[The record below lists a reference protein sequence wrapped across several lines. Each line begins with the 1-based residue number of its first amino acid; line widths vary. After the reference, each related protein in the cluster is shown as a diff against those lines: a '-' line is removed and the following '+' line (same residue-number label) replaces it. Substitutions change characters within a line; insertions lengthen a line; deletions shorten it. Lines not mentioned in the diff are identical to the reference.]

1 MHRFFVSQDNIDRN
15 TVSIEGDVARQIT
28 KVLRL
33 SKGDLITIMDG
44 SGWEFLV
51 ELGFIDPRKVFGTVV
66 KKSRASAEPKVPITL
81 YQGILKGNKFD
92 NVLQKGTELGVTS
105 FVPVLC
111 ERSIPRGT
119 LASFDRK
126 LDRYKSIA
134 REASELSYRGSIPS
148 IGQTMLLED
157 AFKRSTGVRIILWEQ
172 EKVTGIIDHLEKDLH
187 CYQGVSL
194 FVGPEGGF
202 TNNEIQAAIMY
213 GLSTVSLGRRI
224 LRAETAS
231 LAGLVLV
238 LSYLGEFNWK

>member
-1 MHRFFVSQDNIDRN
+1 
-15 TVSIEGDVARQIT
+15 
-28 KVLRL
+28 
-33 SKGDLITIMDG
+33 
-44 SGWEFLV
+44 
-51 ELGFIDPRKVFGTVV
+51 
-66 KKSRASAEPKVPITL
+66 
-81 YQGILKGNKFD
+81 
-92 NVLQKGTELGVTS
+92 
-105 FVPVLC
+105 
-111 ERSIPRGT
+111 
-119 LASFDRK
+119 
-126 LDRYKSIA
+126 
-134 REASELSYRGSIPS
+134 
-148 IGQTMLLED
+148 MLLED